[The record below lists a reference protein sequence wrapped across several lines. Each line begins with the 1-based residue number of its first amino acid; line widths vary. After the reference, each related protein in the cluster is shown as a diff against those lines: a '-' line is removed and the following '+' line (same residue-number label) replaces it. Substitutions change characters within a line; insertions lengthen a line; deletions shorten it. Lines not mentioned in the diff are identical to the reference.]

1 MRART
6 AYISSLGTT
15 GVLIAAALAMLVLVG
30 ALVAFDRWP
39 SHAVAEAETV
49 PIADDGP
56 AAIRR
61 AAAPSHVIAAAA
73 EAAGPTPAA
82 SGSADAVGGA
92 AARAGRLESRSAAP
106 SAPRSSA
113 RSGADPVVS
122 ALPAPDTAGEPS
134 APGAGPAAPTADP
147 AQQPS
152 GPAAPVIPLPGPNA
166 PTGGDGLSEATGQ
179 IGETLSSVSPALGQ
193 AVRGT
198 GSTLDAT
205 VTGVLGRG

>member
-73 EAAGPTPAA
+73 EAAGPTPAT
-82 SGSADAVGGA
+82 SDSADAVGGA
-92 AARAGRLESRSAAP
+92 AARAGRLESRFAAP

-152 GPAAPVIPLPGPNA
+152 GPAAPLPGPIA